1 MPKSPAARLSVCMIM
16 RDEEAVLRRCLD
28 SLQGIYDELCIADT
42 GSVDSS
48 REIARSYQAKLIDF
62 TGCNGADGKIIDFA
76 AARNAALA
84 MATGDWVLQ
93 IDADEVL
100 QTGHQRIR
108 HHINAKRADQIGIRL
123 ISDGAQWVSGRLF
136 RRMPDARYRSRI
148 HEYLQHQGSFAKDT
162 QISIEN
168 LEFKQGKE
176 SAANR
181 NIRLCLL
188 CTEEE
193 PNEARNFHFLGNEYR
208 QLQQFDL
215 AIAAYSRALGLD
227 NFHVGKYHTAYY
239 LAVCHLLKQEWD
251 LAIAAAMQ
259 ACKIDPRYAEAYCL
273 LADIY
278 SSIGR
283 LDFAQQWYSIALTC
297 KRPPKDAVM
306 AVQEWAYGEYPRQR
320 LAQLRQQQAAA

>member
-1 MPKSPAARLSVCMIM
+1 MPKSTLSVCMIV
-16 RDEEAVLRRCLD
+16 RDEETVLRRCLD
-28 SLQGIYDELCIADT
+28 SLQGIYDELCIVDT
-42 GSVDSS
+42 GSVDSTG
-48 REIARSYQAKLIDF
+48 EIIRSYNAKTTIF
-62 TGCNGADGKIIDFA
+62 TACNGADGKIQDFA
-76 AARNAALA
+76 SARNAALQL
-84 MATGDWVLQ
+84 ATGDWVLQ

-100 QTGHQRIR
+100 QSGHQRIKK
-108 HHINAKRADQIGIRL
+108 HINSAKADQIGVRM
-123 ISDGAQWVSGRLF
+123 ISNGAQWVSGRLF
-136 RRMPDARYRSRI
+136 RRMPGAHYHSRI
-148 HEYLQHQGSFAKDT
+148 HEYLRQDGQFAKDT
-162 QISIEN
+162 QIAIEN

-176 SAANR
+176 SASTR

-193 PNEARNFHFLGNEYR
+193 PDEARNFHFLGNEYR

-239 LAVCHLLKQEWD
+239 LAVCHLLTKEWD
-251 LAIAAAMQ
+251 LAIAAALH

-278 SSIGR
+278 SSIGK

-297 KRPPKDAVM
+297 KRPPPDAMM
-306 AVQEWAYGEYPRQR
+306 AVQDWAYGEYPRQR
-320 LAQLRQQQAAA
+320 LAQLKQAQ